1 MDKGV
6 GMEKSIIIIGGGSGG
21 YVSAIRLSRLGN
33 KVVLIEKDR
42 IGGTCLNYGCIPTKS
57 LYRNAEVYSSLKDLE
72 SFGIGS
78 EGDFT
83 LDISKVQ
90 ERKQGITDT
99 LVGGIEQLLKANNV
113 KVIKGEARILAGSRV
128 SVDGEEMS
136 YDRLIIATG
145 SSSFVP
151 PIKGADREGVITSTE
166 MLEFSEVPE
175 NLVIIGGGVI
185 GMEFAGIMN
194 AFGSKVT
201 VVEALPSILPGI
213 DSEMVKRM
221 NPMLKKK
228 GIEVFTSAMVSEIIE
243 EDGVLKV
250 LATTKKGEM
259 SFIGSKVLIATGR
272 KPNTGGFGLEEIGI
286 DFDRKGIRVNE
297 HFETNIPGIYAVGD
311 VNGKLLLAH
320 AAAAQAEYVA
330 EHISGHEARI
340 GRNIPACV
348 FMYPELA
355 MVGMTEDTLKENGIA
370 YTSSKFLFGANGKA
384 LTMGHGEGLVKVL
397 CDENEK
403 VVGVHILGAHASDL
417 IHEAVVIVEKGLTV
431 EEIRPMVHAHPTLSE
446 GFYEAVLGLKGE
458 AVHLVPP
465 RR

>member
-6 GMEKSIIIIGGGSGG
+6 AMEKNIIIIGGGSGG

-33 KVVLIEKDR
+33 RVTLIEKDKV
-42 IGGTCLNYGCIPTKS
+42 GGTCLNYGCIPTKS
-57 LYRNAEVYSSLKDLE
+57 LYRNAEVFSSLKDLE

-78 EGDFT
+78 AGDFT

-113 KVIKGEARILAGSRV
+113 KVIKGEARILKGNRI

-136 YDRLIIATG
+136 FDSLVIATG

-166 MLEFSEVPE
+166 MLEFTEVPE

-259 SFIGSKVLIATGR
+259 SFTGNKVLIATGR
-272 KPNTGGFGLEEIGI
+272 KPNTQGFGLEDIGI
-286 DFDRKGIRVNE
+286 EFDRKGIRVNE
-297 HFETNIPGIYAVGD
+297 HFETNVPGIYAVGD

-330 EHISGHEARI
+330 ERISGHEARI
-340 GRNIPACV
+340 GQNIPACV
-348 FMYPELA
+348 FMFPELA
-355 MVGMTEDTLKENGIA
+355 MVGMTEDTLKENGTP

-384 LTMGHGEGLVKVL
+384 LTLGHGEGLVKVL
-397 CDENEK
+397 CDEKEK
-403 VVGVHILGAHASDL
+403 VVGVHILGPHASDL